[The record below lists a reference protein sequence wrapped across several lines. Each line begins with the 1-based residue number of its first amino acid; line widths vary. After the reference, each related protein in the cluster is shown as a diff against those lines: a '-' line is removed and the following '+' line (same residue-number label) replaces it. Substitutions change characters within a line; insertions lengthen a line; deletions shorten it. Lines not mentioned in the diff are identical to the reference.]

1 MSKDTSQA
9 SEVRQINDKSLW
21 NDAAIEETIKR
32 MDPDQLYRYQKMA
45 QSLYDK
51 ANDPNPHTIN
61 MEAAAQ
67 VRLMLR
73 DGLHPDMLEENE
85 RQIYI
90 DVYGL
95 KSLKEYTKDDDDRS
109 DDQRSDSDQ
118 GQDQG
123 VPSGNEWTTK
133 AGKRVGKRDP
143 KLPQRAKRAGHS
155 RRRQHIH
162 HASEPR
168 EKDQPQ
174 QEGSPATSA

>member
-1 MSKDTSQA
+1 MS
-9 SEVRQINDKSLW
+9 RINDQSLW

-61 MEAAAQ
+61 IEIAAQ

-90 DVYGL
+90 DAYGL
-95 KSLKEYTKDDDDRS
+95 KSLEEYTKDDDNRS
-109 DDQRSDSDQ
+109 DDQRPDSNQ

-123 VPSGNEWTTK
+123 IPSDSQWTTK

-155 RRRQHIH
+155 RRRQHVH
-162 HASEPR
+162 HTSEPR

-174 QEGSPATSA
+174 QERPSAESTSSALLTRH

>member
-1 MSKDTSQA
+1 MNS
-9 SEVRQINDKSLW
+9 QINDQSLW

-32 MDPDQLYRYQKMA
+32 MDPDKLYRYQKMA

-61 MEAAAQ
+61 MEVAAQ
-67 VRLMLR
+67 IRLMLR

-90 DVYGL
+90 DAYGL
-95 KSLKEYTKDDDDRS
+95 KSLEEYSKDDDNTS
-109 DDQRSDSDQ
+109 DDQSPDSDQ

-123 VPSGNEWTTK
+123 LPSDDKWTTK

-143 KLPQRAKRAGHS
+143 KLP
-155 RRRQHIH
+155 
-162 HASEPR
+162 
-168 EKDQPQ
+168 
-174 QEGSPATSA
+174 